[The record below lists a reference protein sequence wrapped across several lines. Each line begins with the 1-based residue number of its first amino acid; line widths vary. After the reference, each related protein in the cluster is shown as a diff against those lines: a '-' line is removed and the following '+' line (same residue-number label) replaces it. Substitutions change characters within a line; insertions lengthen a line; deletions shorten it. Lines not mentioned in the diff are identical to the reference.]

1 MTQLI
6 NLILKFSQFLTE
18 QPEMTNDVE
27 NGNEIPQR
35 HRERVSQLHT
45 FKKPLYEEKE
55 LIEKAMNNDEP
66 FRYTM
71 QDQNLKPGMEKRKVE
86 IDVVLEAIDDV
97 IDIKNAHITDHQ
109 YRKVFTSF
117 LKVCIDKGYIK
128 VPHFISYRCLC

>member
-1 MTQLI
+1 
-6 NLILKFSQFLTE
+6 
-18 QPEMTNDVE
+18 MTNNVKT
-27 NGNEIPQR
+27 GNEISQCY
-35 HRERVSQLHT
+35 RERVSQLHT